1 MRLSGAVVAFALS
14 AAAGVSHAG
23 GSAVD
28 SSKVIQ
34 AALHQV
40 EQQQQPEQQQ
50 LTKPSKYGHGVK
62 PGPRELHSVRAAA
75 ADAYKK
81 VPKLRLK
88 ARENRKSFEN
98 MLRGLAVSKE
108 DETLAMIKGA
118 VKPAPM
124 PVAKRRTLKAQ
135 SQMQQL
141 KQPLAMQGQPPKE
154 KAEVVED
161 EHHMQQHEQEQH
173 QPERKLDENYNQA
186 YKQYNQQYSQ
196 NYNGNANYNAYS
208 YNGNANAYNYNN
220 AGGNNQQQQYNGNQQ
235 NNNANGAQGGY
246 YSYGGEYD
254 WNQAME
260 EQDFGFDISD
270 YAIKYTG
277 CHRVETYNDNVA
289 QNENINS
296 VLGSQSY
303 ATFRLCPADECYENN
318 VWGCS
323 SNYGEYVVAM
333 EDFLGGLLGY
343 NEERVYGYCEYCAEC
358 ANVESYKDWA
368 NQVKMQKAY
377 TVEHAESLFEN
388 YYQNLI
394 TKEQE
399 EAQYVQSQSY
409 SSSSNT
415 KSNWWNW
422 GSYGNKNSN
431 SNNYKSQNYNGE
443 EQQNANGQTY
453 MQDMD
458 EDEAKAYAMV
468 KYYNKVKNNQYQYG
482 ANAAYGYGNGNSGNN
497 KNSNSNYKGGYYAN
511 GQYNPNNGYYGG
523 NNNAYMQQSMASQY
537 DAYNQN
543 MWQFSSGNQNYN
555 NLYTQDSNYQHK
567 QQYQSWQSMGQFAT
581 YGPYMVYPGYFDDD
595 GAFVSGYGYFN
606 AYGKFVSLEE
616 TEYRNNNDDEE
627 AEENSGASWDYDYEI
642 YGDMPEG
649 WVDIMGMDPDEV
661 ESCQMNYAGNC
672 YTQYSTCMYLL
683 YDEAQT
689 TQQEYNEFI
698 ANQISTYT
706 SQGISYEDM
715 WEEMEVNWQSY
726 QENAAS
732 SQTVQKNSQQTHDRQ
747 KEIEQLMMCQ
757 QVNYNPYKWA
767 GYESSGTYN
776 NAQTQQIYE
785 TENSYSNQQV
795 NAEMYQYNMY
805 IESQIEACAGD
816 ADCEEALEY
825 QREQN
830 TEYQTWVKENQ
841 NHQWKDYQDASLG
854 YYIGA
859 SCDAGSGSLGLAVYR
874 DEDCSVEDETYTVER
889 ILGYDPMDFIDDL
902 VPHECI
908 KCGLD
913 VSKFLAC
920 LFVRWS
926 IRASIFFTNC

>member
-1 MRLSGAVVAFALS
+1 MKLSGSVVAFALS
-14 AAAGVSHAG
+14 AATSVGAAGI
-23 GSAVD
+23 VD
-28 SSKVIQ
+28 SSKVAK
-34 AALHQV
+34 AAI
-40 EQQQQPEQQQ
+40 QQQQQ
-50 LTKPSKYGHGVK
+50 LDKPSKYGHGVK

-98 MLRGLAVSKE
+98 TLRGLATFKE
-108 DETLAMIKGA
+108 DETLAILKGTTR
-118 VKPAPM
+118 PAPL
-124 PVAKRRTLKAQ
+124 PQTKRRDLMTAASSNSKE
-135 SQMQQL
+135 M
-141 KQPLAMQGQPPKE
+141 KQPPAAVQRE
-154 KAEVVED
+154 EVVE
-161 EHHMQQHEQEQH
+161 EEEQH
-173 QPERKLDENYNQA
+173 QHERKLDQNYNQA
-186 YKQYNQQYSQ
+186 YKQYNKQYS
-196 NYNGNANYNAYS
+196 NYGSNANSYSSSSYNNANAQGSANGNYNA
-208 YNGNANAYNYNN
+208 N
-220 AGGNNQQQQYNGNQQ
+220 QQQYNGNQQ
-235 NNNANGAQGGY
+235 NNYYNNANAAAEDY
-246 YSYGGEYD
+246 YSYGGDYA
-254 WNQAME
+254 WNQEMA

-277 CHRVETYNDNVA
+277 CHRVETYNTDIA

-296 VLGSQSY
+296 VLGTQSY

-318 VWGCS
+318 QWGCS
-323 SNYGEYVVAM
+323 QNYGEYVVAM

-358 ANVESYKDWA
+358 ANIESYKEWA
-368 NQVKMQKAY
+368 KQVQMQKAY
-377 TVEHAESLFEN
+377 TVEHAEALFET
-388 YYQNLI
+388 YYENLI
-394 TKEQE
+394 AKEQE

-409 SSSSNT
+409 SSSNT
-415 KSNWWNW
+415 KSSWWKW
-422 GSYGNKNSN
+422 GNNNKS
-431 SNNYKSQNYNGE
+431 SNYKSQSANANDYNDQQ
-443 EQQNANGQTY
+443 QQNNGQSSY
-453 MQDMD
+453 LSDMS

-482 ANAAYGYGNGNSGNN
+482 ANAVYGYGNSNSGNS

-523 NNNAYMQQSMASQY
+523 NNQAYMQQSMANQY

-555 NLYTQDSNYQHK
+555 NLYTQDSNSQHK

-595 GAFVSGYGYFN
+595 GAFVSKYGYFN
-606 AYGKFVSLEE
+606 AYGKFMSLE
-616 TEYRNNNDDEE
+616 DDYDYDDDDDAYGEGKVM
-627 AEENSGASWDYDYEI
+627 AYDYEI

-649 WVDIMGMDPDEV
+649 WVDIMGTDPDEV

-683 YDEAQT
+683 YDEAAT
-689 TQQEYNEFI
+689 TQQEYNTFI
-698 ANQISTYT
+698 ANQISNYT
-706 SQGISYEDM
+706 AQGIDYEEM
-715 WEEMEVNWQSY
+715 WDEMEVSWETY
-726 QENAAS
+726 QENLAAQ
-732 SQTVQKNSQQTHDRQ
+732 QTVQKNSQQTHDRQ

-757 QVNYNPYKWA
+757 QVNFNPYKWP
-767 GYESSGTYN
+767 GYDSSGTYN
-776 NAQTQQIYE
+776 TAQQQANYE
-785 TENSYSNQQV
+785 IENSYSNQQV

-805 IESQIEACAGD
+805 VESQIEACDGD

-830 TEYQTWVKENQ
+830 YEYQTWVKENQ
-841 NHQWKDYQDASLG
+841 HTQWKDYQDQSLG

-874 DEDCSVEDETYTVER
+874 DEECLVRDENYSVER

-902 VPHECI
+902 VPKECI

-913 VSKFLAC
+913 VSSCC
-920 LFVRWS
+920 LLLER
-926 IRASIFFTNC
+926 RG

>member
-1 MRLSGAVVAFALS
+1 MKLSRAVVAFVLS
-14 AAAGVSHAG
+14 TAASVCHAG
-23 GSAVD
+23 SAD
-28 SSKVIQ
+28 RSTSKVVQ

-40 EQQQQPEQQQ
+40 EQQQQQPQQLEQ

-88 ARENRKSFEN
+88 ARENRKAFEN

-108 DETLAMIKGA
+108 EETLAVLKGA
-118 VKPAPM
+118 VKHQAPM
-124 PVAKRRTLKAQ
+124 PIAKRRNLMSAQ
-135 SQMQQL
+135 SQSMQQ
-141 KQPLAMQGQPPKE
+141 KQPVAMQGQPPKE
-154 KAEVVED
+154 TMAKEEVVVA
-161 EHHMQQHEQEQH
+161 EQEEH
-173 QPERKLDENYNQA
+173 ISQPERKLDENYNQA
-186 YKQYNQQYSQ
+186 YKQYNQQYG
-196 NYNGNANYNAYS
+196 NYYNGNANAYQ
-208 YNGNANAYNYNN
+208 YNGNANANAYNYNN
-220 AGGNNQQQQYNGNQQ
+220 AGGNGNYQQQQYNGNQQ
-235 NNNANGAQGGY
+235 NANGGAEGGY

-254 WNQAME
+254 WDQAMA
-260 EQDFGFDISD
+260 EQDFGFDITD

-277 CHRVETYNDNVA
+277 CHRIETFNDNVA

-296 VLGSQSY
+296 VLGIQSF

-358 ANVESYKDWA
+358 ANIESYKDWA
-368 NQVKMQKAY
+368 AQVKMQKAY
-377 TVEHAESLFEN
+377 TVEHAESLFET

-394 TKEQE
+394 AKEQE

-422 GSYGNKNSN
+422 GNNNKN
-431 SNNYKSQNYNGE
+431 SNNYKSQSYN
-443 EQQNANGQTY
+443 QNQAQDQNANGQTY

-555 NLYTQDSNYQHK
+555 NLYTQDSNYQNK
-567 QQYQSWQSMGQFAT
+567 QKYQSWQSMGQFAT
-581 YGPYMVYPGYFDDD
+581 FGPYMVYPGYFDDD

-606 AYGKFVSLEE
+606 AYGTFVSLEDNGE
-616 TEYRNNNDDEE
+616 NNNNKDG
-627 AEENSGASWDYDYEI
+627 ENSGAIDYDYEI

-649 WVDIMGMDPDEV
+649 WADLIGTDPDEV

-706 SQGISYEDM
+706 AQGINYEEM
-715 WEEMEVNWQSY
+715 WEEMEVNWEAY

-732 SQTVQKNSQQTHDRQ
+732 SQTVQKSSQQTHDRQ

-757 QVNYNPYKWA
+757 QVNYNPYKWP
-767 GYESSGTYN
+767 GYEGSGNYN

-785 TENSYSNQQV
+785 QENSYSNQQV

-805 IESQIEACAGD
+805 IESQIEACEGD

-841 NHQWKDYQDASLG
+841 NHQWKDYQDANLG

-859 SCDAGSGSLGLAVYR
+859 SCDASSGSLGLAVYR
-874 DEDCSVEDETYTVER
+874 DEDCTVADETYTVER

-908 KCGLD
+908 ACGLD
-913 VSKFLAC
+913 VS
-920 LFVRWS
+920 
-926 IRASIFFTNC
+926 N